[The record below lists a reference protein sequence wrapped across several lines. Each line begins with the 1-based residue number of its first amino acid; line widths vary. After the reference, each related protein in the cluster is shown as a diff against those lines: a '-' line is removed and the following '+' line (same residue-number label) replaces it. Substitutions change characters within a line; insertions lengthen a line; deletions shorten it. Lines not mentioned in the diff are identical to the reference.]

1 MSTLNETLI
10 AGLPVP
16 DVINRQSQEE
26 YGQVAVPEARKH
38 VVQFALVGLGFILVL
53 FANDKDVLAQKIS
66 AASKTDK

>member
-38 VVQFALVGLGFILVL
+38 VVELALVGLGFILVL
-53 FANDKDVLAQKIS
+53 FANDKDVLAQKIG
-66 AASKTDK
+66 ATSKTDE

>member
-26 YGQVAVPEARKH
+26 YGQVAVPEACKN
-38 VVQFALVGLGFILVL
+38 VVQLALVCLGFVLVL
-53 FANDKDVLAQKIS
+53 FTNHENVLA
-66 AASKTDK
+66 

>member
-26 YGQVAVPEARKH
+26 YGQVAVPEACKN
-38 VVQFALVGLGFILVL
+38 VVQLALVCLGFVLVL
-53 FANDKDVLAQKIS
+53 FANDKDVLAQKIG
-66 AASKTDK
+66 ATSKTDE

>member
-38 VVQFALVGLGFILVL
+38 VVQFTLVCLGFVLVF
-53 FANDKDVLAQKIS
+53 FANHENVLA
-66 AASKTDK
+66 